1 MLGDNKLNNSKKIYT
16 FNTSDSVRYSVM
28 KLGFNLS
35 DKEVFHMISDAFEL
49 LQKQLSIK
57 KIQYEKLKGALIPNQ
72 DKDKFETCL
81 IIDSSQIENDNY
93 GQYVFEKLLPLLDKE
108 STYSILCGDYIDI
121 LHGKYESQ
129 LRLRQALNE
138 VIYRCNRSRYQY
150 SGQYYLIYFN
160 RLTGNQRWMIVKE
173 LLEYPWF
180 TGFADLSHNS
190 LFKTYI
196 SNILCKFCIKCKN
209 KIIIS
214 HPEDCSDDENVNI
227 YGYPFEENKFSLVSI
242 NDNSFDSFLSY
253 KIETEVPDTEDIGF
267 SFNALFPKFNSFE
280 KVRLSIKDE
289 KWDKYLTDKEKG
301 KGIILEKLGYKIEDK
316 EKFIREIYKKIC
328 SNYLYNLTE
337 NQYGDLIFD
346 VCVEL
351 QTINGHLRK
360 TIVALKYLPDSGE
373 MQIVTIT

>member
-1 MLGDNKLNNSKKIYT
+1 MNNSKKIYT

-28 KLGFNLS
+28 KSGFNLS
-35 DKEVFHMISDAFEL
+35 DKEVYHVISDAFEL

-81 IIDSSQIENDNY
+81 IIDSSQIKNDNY

-173 LLEYPWF
+173 
-180 TGFADLSHNS
+180 
-190 LFKTYI
+190 
-196 SNILCKFCIKCKN
+196 
-209 KIIIS
+209 
-214 HPEDCSDDENVNI
+214 
-227 YGYPFEENKFSLVSI
+227 
-242 NDNSFDSFLSY
+242 
-253 KIETEVPDTEDIGF
+253 
-267 SFNALFPKFNSFE
+267 
-280 KVRLSIKDE
+280 
-289 KWDKYLTDKEKG
+289 
-301 KGIILEKLGYKIEDK
+301 
-316 EKFIREIYKKIC
+316 
-328 SNYLYNLTE
+328 
-337 NQYGDLIFD
+337 
-346 VCVEL
+346 
-351 QTINGHLRK
+351 
-360 TIVALKYLPDSGE
+360 
-373 MQIVTIT
+373 

>member
-1 MLGDNKLNNSKKIYT
+1 M
-16 FNTSDSVRYSVM
+16 
-28 KLGFNLS
+28 
-35 DKEVFHMISDAFEL
+35 
-49 LQKQLSIK
+49 
-57 KIQYEKLKGALIPNQ
+57 
-72 DKDKFETCL
+72 
-81 IIDSSQIENDNY
+81 
-93 GQYVFEKLLPLLDKE
+93 LDKE

-160 RLTGNQRWMIVKE
+160 RLTGNQRWMIIKE

-209 KIIIS
+209 KIIVS
-214 HPEDCSDDENVNI
+214 HPEDYSDNENVNV

-289 KWDKYLTDKEKG
+289 K
-301 KGIILEKLGYKIEDK
+301 
-316 EKFIREIYKKIC
+316 
-328 SNYLYNLTE
+328 
-337 NQYGDLIFD
+337 
-346 VCVEL
+346 
-351 QTINGHLRK
+351 
-360 TIVALKYLPDSGE
+360 
-373 MQIVTIT
+373 